1 MFDNKSQ
8 REVQKLKQNSH
19 IFYDFCVNIS
29 PLLVDRGTQDGK
41 DSFSLHQQ
49 LCSNYSK
56 QQSSSRARTCHPLEC
71 RDNVGFQQIYNAT
84 KQS

>member
-41 DSFSLHQQ
+41 DSFFPKSAIVQQ
-49 LCSNYSK
+49 L
-56 QQSSSRARTCHPLEC
+56 Q
-71 RDNVGFQQIYNAT
+71 
-84 KQS
+84 